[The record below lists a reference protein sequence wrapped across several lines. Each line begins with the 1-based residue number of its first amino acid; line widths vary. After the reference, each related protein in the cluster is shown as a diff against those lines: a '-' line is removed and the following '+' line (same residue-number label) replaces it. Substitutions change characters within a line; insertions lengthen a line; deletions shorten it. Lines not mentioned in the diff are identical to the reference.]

1 MVNRQLKKWNKTFNK
16 GGSGGKDEVEKEI
29 KNTIAVKD
37 EKIHEVDEKYE
48 EDKMVKTNS
57 GRFDE
62 DGDGDHDDPKIQI
75 IKAKEKAAKIE
86 EEQEMEEM
94 GQIDLLKTLVTNKL
108 NILWKVWIMGIRY
121 STNQILLVFDF
132 KRLDEILDNVR
143 NGDTRIL
150 TEVEEKVLEDHENDL
165 VTKKSKGFETFDD
178 IPKKE
183 LSTAVK
189 KATKGTKI
197 VSAYLHLA
205 FNIVISNSSFV

>member
-16 GGSGGKDEVEKEI
+16 AGSGEKDEVEKEI
-29 KNTIAVKD
+29 QNTIAVKD
-37 EKIHEVDEKYE
+37 EKIHEVEEKYE
-48 EDKMVKTNS
+48 EDKMVKTS
-57 GRFDE
+57 SSRFDE
-62 DGDGDHDDPKIQI
+62 DGDHDDPKMQI

-94 GQIDLLKTLVTNKL
+94 GQIDLLQTLVKNKL
-108 NILWKVWIMGIRY
+108 NFVWKIWIMGIRY

-150 TEVEEKVLEDHENDL
+150 TEVEEKVLEDHEKDL
-165 VTKKSKGFETFDD
+165 VTKKDKGFETFDD
-178 IPKKE
+178 IPKEE
-183 LSTAVK
+183 LSTKVK
-189 KATKGTKI
+189 HATKGTKL